1 LSHTKACKAL
11 SISRNSK
18 YYKKRQ
24 PEKDATVKKAIEK
37 VLPGCKKGRKKV
49 IALVQKENPEMGAF
63 RIRRVYVQSGFN
75 HYQKP
80 RSRKI
85 QSEANPLPICMK
97 ANEEWAMDFM
107 SDALENGRRI
117 RVFNV
122 VDHYD
127 RFFITSKISC
137 SIPARM
143 VVEYLENAFEMYGK
157 PERIR
162 TDNGPEFRS
171 KLFQTWLKDQ
181 AIKWEQIQP
190 GKPQQ
195 NGYVERL
202 NRTFREDVLDA
213 NIFNSVSDAQKIAD
227 EYRKEYNEERPHEA
241 IKNLTPKNLRVA

>member
-1 LSHTKACKAL
+1 MSA
-11 SISRNSK
+11 SRNSK
-18 YYKKRQ
+18 YYKKKM
-24 PEKDATVKKAIEK
+24 PEKDAVVKKAIEK
-37 VLPGCKKGRKKV
+37 VLPGCRKGRKKV
-49 IALVQKENPEMGAF
+49 IPLVQKDHPEIGAF

-75 HYQKP
+75 LFQKP
-80 RSRKI
+80 RSRRI
-85 QSEANPLPICMK
+85 QAESNPLPICLK

-122 VDHYD
+122 VDHYS
-127 RFFITSKISC
+127 RFFITSKIYS

-143 VVEYLENAFEMYGK
+143 VIEHLENAIEMYGK

-171 KLFQTWLKDQ
+171 KLFQLWLKGQ
-181 AIKWEQIQP
+181 SIKWEQIQP

-195 NGYVERL
+195 NGYIERL

-213 NIFNSVSDAQKIAD
+213 NIFPSIEKAQQIAD
-227 EYRKEYNEERPHEA
+227 RFRSEYNEKRPHES
-241 IKNLTPKNLRVA
+241 IKNLTPSKLMVA

>member
-1 LSHTKACKAL
+1 MSHTKACQTL

-18 YYKKRQ
+18 YYKKKQ
-24 PEKDATVKKAIEK
+24 PEKDAMVKTVIEK

-49 IALVQKENPEMGAF
+49 IALVQRENPEIGAF

-75 HYQKP
+75 LYQKP

-85 QSEANPLPICMK
+85 QADANPLPICLK

-107 SDALENGRRI
+107 SDALQNGRRI

-122 VDHYD
+122 VDHYS
-127 RFFITSKISC
+127 RFLIASKISC
-137 SIPARM
+137 SMPARI
-143 VVEYLENAFEMYGK
+143 VIEYLENSIEMYGK

-171 KLFQTWLKDQ
+171 KIFQLWLKNQ
-181 AIKWEQIQP
+181 GIKWEQIQP

-195 NGYVERL
+195 NACVERL

-213 NIFNSVSDAQKIAD
+213 NIFSSIENAKEIAD
-227 EYRKEYNEERPHEA
+227 KFRKEYNEERPHEA
-241 IKNLTPKNLRVA
+241 LKNLTPRKLMVA